1 MSKYIIENLV
11 RLMIQVE
18 QLEELK
24 TGKEKK
30 QYVLDQL
37 KIIMQL
43 DPHIEYLIIEFIDL
57 LIQVDKHNIT
67 FNKDI
72 KPIKCFDYLKN
83 LCQ

>member
-1 MSKYIIENLV
+1 MSKYIINNLI
-11 RLMIQVE
+11 RLMLQVE
-18 QLEELK
+18 DLNELK

-37 KIIMQL
+37 KIIMNF
-43 DPHIEYLIIEFIDL
+43 DPLIESLIIEFIDV

-83 LCQ
+83 LC

>member
-1 MSKYIIENLV
+1 MSKYIISNLI
-11 RLMIQVE
+11 RLMKVAE
-18 QLEELK
+18 ELEDLK

-30 QYVLDQL
+30 EYVLDQL

-43 DPHIEYLIIEFIDL
+43 EPNIEYLIIEFIDL
-57 LIQVDKHNIT
+57 LIQVDKHTIT

-83 LCQ
+83 LC

>member
-1 MSKYIIENLV
+1 MSKYIISNLI

-18 QLEELK
+18 DLNELK

-37 KIIMQL
+37 KIIMKFDSL
-43 DPHIEYLIIEFIDL
+43 IESLIIEFIDV

-67 FNKDI
+67 FNKNI

-83 LCQ
+83 LC